1 MSTPPSGHTDPR
13 IALEAAKLGLWTFL
27 ATEVLLFGA
36 LFTAYTVFRV
46 KYPALFQ
53 SEHLKLNRSLGT
65 LNTIVLIS
73 SSLAVALGVDAI
85 RRGKARLLEKY
96 YAVTVLLGAV
106 FLCVKYIEWTE
117 EFHHGLYP
125 GTNIFFSLYFMMTGV
140 HGLHVILGMGVL
152 SYVVVLSRRG
162 RFSGSYHTPVEIAG
176 LYWHFVDLV
185 WIYLLPLLYLIG

>member
-1 MSTPPSGHTDPR
+1 VSDPSAGHTDPR
-13 IALEAAKLGLWTFL
+13 VAFEAAKLGLWTFL

-36 LFTAYTVFRV
+36 LFTAYTIFRV
-46 KYPALFQ
+46 KYPDLFQ
-53 SEHLKLNRSLGT
+53 SEHLKLNRILGT
-65 LNTIVLIS
+65 LNTVVLIT
-73 SSLAVALGVDAI
+73 SSLTVALGVDAI
-85 RRGKARLLEKY
+85 RRGKARLLERY

-140 HGLHVILGMGVL
+140 HGIHVILGMGVL
-152 SYVVVLSRRG
+152 TYVVLLSRRG
-162 RFSGSYHTPVEIAG
+162 QFSESYHTPVEIAG

-185 WIYLLPLLYLIG
+185 WIYLLPMLYLIG

>member
-1 MSTPPSGHTDPR
+1 VNAPPSGHTDPR
-13 IALEAAKLGLWTFL
+13 VAFEAAKLGLWTFL

-36 LFTAYTVFRV
+36 LFAAYTVFRV

-53 SEHLKLNRSLGT
+53 SEHLKLNRVLGT
-65 LNTIVLIS
+65 LNTVVLIT
-73 SSLAVALGVDAI
+73 SSLAVVLGVDAI

-96 YAVTVLLGAV
+96 FGVTVLLGGV

-117 EFHHGLYP
+117 EFRRGLYP
-125 GTNIFFSLYFMMTGV
+125 GTNIFFSLYFMMTGL
-140 HGLHVILGMGVL
+140 HGIHVMLGMGVL
-152 SYVVVLSRRG
+152 TYVVVLSRRG
-162 RFSGSYHTPVEIAG
+162 RFTGSYYTPVELSG